1 MSLGDDSMT
10 RMPWTGSPRLHH
22 SWLRWQGRR
31 LHRQP
36 ELQHQRRIPG
46 IVLHYDAIEVY
57 ATAPPW
63 ATRLSGKPPTISEV
77 EPTRVITR
85 RRLLASLALTPFD
98 GHSAMRLVGLP
109 RFGCSVAFSNT
120 TGLSAVRHV
129 QPFQVVAGPAP
140 RSRQDAATARS
151 AASARTPAA
160 EGCSPTSPAWDAEPI
175 TKEYPYRGTLL
186 FRPCCPPCSP
196 SPDRDTPYL
205 DLGGPFRWWSSPA
218 HSQPICC
225 SPPLVAKWAH
235 PRGTSIPVQRR
246 L

>member
-129 QPFQVVAGPAP
+129 QPFQVVAGPATTLP
-140 RSRQDAATARS
+140 SGRCNCPFGRVRTYSCSRGLLANFAGLGRRANHKGVSLSRN
-151 AASARTPAA
+151 
-160 EGCSPTSPAWDAEPI
+160 
-175 TKEYPYRGTLL
+175 TLV
-186 FRPCCPPCSP
+186 PPLLP
-196 SPDRDTPYL
+196 PL
-205 DLGGPFRWWSSPA
+205 Q
-218 HSQPICC
+218 SQP
-225 SPPLVAKWAH
+225 
-235 PRGTSIPVQRR
+235 
-246 L
+246 